1 MDFWSPDVWLPTA
14 INSKARIQWSD
25 LEDFAANG
33 NQISRAR
40 DLYAVPFYAVLMLI
54 ARFIF
59 EKTFGEW
66 SASFFNIKVGLFE
79 MRLNLDRMP
88 IKKGE
93 RNNDNSECKKDYS
106 RKESN
111 AGRFL

>member
-25 LEDFAANG
+25 LEDFAAKG

-66 SASFFNIKVGLFE
+66 SASFFNIKVGFVG
-79 MRLNLDRMP
+79 MHLNSNRMP
-88 IKKGE
+88 KNVGG
-93 RNNDNSECKKDYS
+93 RNNDNLECKKDYS